1 MSILDLSKLHMYSFY
16 CDVLKEKY
24 NENIRLVYT
33 DTDIVSLSILKLK
46 MYMMTSMKSTTRWI
60 LVDMIRVINVM
71 TQPTRRY

>member
-16 CDVLKEKY
+16 YDVLKETY

-60 LVDMIRVINVM
+60 LLDMIRVINVM